1 MGRADRAAEV
11 RSRNISLDFISNF
24 SSVREQ
30 IRQRHPKQFDFIN
43 RVETFCREVRGR
55 LNVYNRD
62 RRQVIAACLMLKIFE
77 DIYGAVI
84 LLELGMVS
92 QGRSLLRVATE
103 AVIILAKVVDSEQF
117 FDAYVNSS
125 EVEQL
130 KFLQKIR
137 ENKHPAFDEIRKE
150 AMSVIEQ
157 LKQNLE
163 GTEPKI
169 LEQWARD
176 VKLDFMYQ
184 IVFRLFSKD
193 VHTDPRVLERYLV
206 FREDGEVGQLV
217 WGPSSNDMGPELLE
231 AAQIMTLA
239 AGAIGDLFEL
249 KIQED
254 VKRFWDEM
262 AEFVRA
268 H

>member
-1 MGRADRAAEV
+1 MT
-11 RSRNISLDFISNF
+11 LDFMSLF
-24 SSVREQ
+24 SGVREQ
-30 IRQRHPKQFDFIN
+30 IRQRHSKQFDLIN
-43 RVETFCREVRGR
+43 RVETFCRGIRGR
-55 LNVYNRD
+55 LTVYNRD

-84 LLELGMVS
+84 LLESGMVS

-125 EVEQL
+125 ETERL

-137 ENKHPAFDEIRKE
+137 ENKHPAFNKIRE
-150 AMSVIEQ
+150 EPVAVIEQ
-157 LKQNLE
+157 VKKNLE
-163 GTEPKI
+163 GAEPKF
-169 LEQWARD
+169 LEQWAHD
-176 VKLDFMYQ
+176 VKLDFIYQ

-193 VHTDPRVLERYLV
+193 VHTDPRVLERYLDI
-206 FREDGEVGQLV
+206 REDGEVGQFL
-217 WGPSSNDMGPELLE
+217 WGPSSDDMGPELLE
-231 AAQIMTLA
+231 AAKLMTLA
-239 AGAIGDLFEL
+239 AGAIGDLFDL

-262 AEFVRA
+262 AEFVRVQ
-268 H
+268 